1 MTGFLPSN
9 VISYDEFGN
18 ALDTP
23 SPIFGYFENVNFGRD
38 MAQDAR
44 FTGTPDDVYLD
55 NAEWTMSAIAG
66 TWDFASTTQVQSG
79 TVSIDGTLTNT
90 GSIAQAQRSTPID
103 LNNYDALSGWV
114 YIDRRT
120 NGDCINIYAYDTTGA
135 AVIGNAICLNDYIEE
150 TDLNVWQPF
159 NIPFEDMGIET
170 ETIDTLRFEVVD
182 ASPLFNFYLDTIQIQ
197 ESGSLIYKVEPPS
210 GTWLEVNSL
219 NVEIVR
225 TGVVDYDVNKFA
237 GLTITNP
244 SIFNVI
250 IGGTSLPTGTQR
262 NLSDFLNITNTTYQ
276 SITQDTANTN
286 CFFNTQY
293 NPPIRLKSETSDAL
307 EVVLSDKYDDLDVLQ
322 VSYYGQVYTRG

>member
-23 SPIFGYFENVNFGRD
+23 NSIFGYFENVNFGRD

-55 NAEWTMSAIAG
+55 NAEWTMSAIVGSWNFLGTGQVQAG
-66 TWDFASTTQVQSG
+66 TY
-79 TVSIDGTLTNT
+79 SIDGTATNT
-90 GSIAQAQRSTPID
+90 GSIAQAKRATTVD
-103 LNNYDALSGWV
+103 LNNYDALSGWI

-120 NGDCINIYAYDTTGA
+120 NGDCVNIYAYDTTGGA
-135 AVIGNAICLNDYIEE
+135 IIGNVICLNNYIEE
-150 TDLNVWQPF
+150 TDLDVWQPF
-159 NIPFEDMGIET
+159 NVPLSDMGIET
-170 ETIDTLRFEVVD
+170 ETIDTFRFEVVD
-182 ASPLFNFYLDTIQIQ
+182 ASPLFDFYLDTIQLQ
-197 ESGSLIYKVEPPS
+197 ESGSLVYKVEPPT
-210 GTWLEVNSL
+210 GTWIDVNSIR
-219 NVEIVR
+219 VEIVR
-225 TGVVDYDVNKFA
+225 NGVVNYDVNKLA

-244 SIFNVI
+244 SIFNVV
-250 IGGTSLPTGTQR
+250 IGGTTLPTGTQK
-262 NLSDFLNITNTTYQ
+262 NLRDFMNITNTTYQ
-276 SITQDTANTN
+276 NIPEDTTNTN